1 MHKLQIKEG
10 DVFSMSMSE
19 CSVCELYTRV
29 PVSNGQLYLYLYQY
43 KYGLSLY
50 NCSLLCSIS
59 P

>member
-29 PVSNGQLYLYLYQY
+29 PVSEWAIIPI
-43 KYGLSLY
+43 SLT
-50 NCSLLCSIS
+50 I
-59 P
+59 